1 MFKSRFQL
9 HEKAWVPVWF
19 PGFFAFPD
27 YSSFCP
33 KSRERRGQKVP
44 PVQKKAP
51 QKAPPGPVWPRKAG
65 EDTNWGLDPQTRRKP
80 PKAKILGFFKA
91 CF

>member
-1 MFKSRFQL
+1 
-9 HEKAWVPVWF
+9 VWF

-44 PVQKKAP
+44 PRAEKSSAKGPSGPCAAQEGGWGRQLGLGPADEKKVPKTKNSRLVQSVFLISTYLAWHWMI
-51 QKAPPGPVWPRKAG
+51 Q
-65 EDTNWGLDPQTRRKP
+65 
-80 PKAKILGFFKA
+80 
-91 CF
+91 

>member
-44 PVQKKAP
+44 PRAEKSSAK
-51 QKAPPGPVWPRKAG
+51 GPSGPCAAQEG
-65 EDTNWGLDPQTRRKP
+65 GWGRQLGSDPQTRRKSQK
-80 PKAKILGFFKA
+80 PKFLGLFKA